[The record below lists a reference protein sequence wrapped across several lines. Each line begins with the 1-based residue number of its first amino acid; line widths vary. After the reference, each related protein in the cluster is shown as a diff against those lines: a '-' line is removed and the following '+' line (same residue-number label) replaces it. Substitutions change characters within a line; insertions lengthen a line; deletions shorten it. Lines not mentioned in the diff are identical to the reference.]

1 MMNSPNFSLKPFS
14 SMVLPIMINGSI
26 VRHSNRFTISY
37 SLTSA
42 ISELVISAPADI
54 PERRNNIWQ
63 ETCFEFFLG
72 LKDAERY
79 WEFNLSPSGHWNVY
93 RFKTYREARQEEEA
107 FTSLPFNVISSTD
120 AFMLDLEFDL
130 DKIIPADETLKV
142 GISAVIK
149 QRDGN
154 TSYWALAHTGQKTD
168 FHKRESFIIEL

>member
-1 MMNSPNFSLKPFS
+1 MNSHSFSLKPFS
-14 SMVLPIMINGSI
+14 PVGIPITIKGNIG
-26 VRHSNRFTISY
+26 RNSNRFTVNY
-37 SLTSA
+37 SLTGFLSN
-42 ISELVISAPADI
+42 LVIPAPADL

-72 LKDAERY
+72 LKDDARY

-93 RFKTYREARQEEEA
+93 RFNAYREGQQEEEA
-107 FTSLPFNVISSTD
+107 FTSLPFNVSSSTD
-120 AFMLDLEFDL
+120 AFLLDMEFDL
-130 DKIIPADETLKV
+130 DKIITADETLEA

-154 TSYWALAHTGQKTD
+154 ATHWALTHQNQQAD

>member
-1 MMNSPNFSLKPFS
+1 MNSHSFSLKPFS
-14 SMVLPIMINGSI
+14 SVGIPITIKGNIG
-26 VRHSNRFTISY
+26 RHSNKFTISY
-37 SLTSA
+37 SLTGDLSN
-42 ISELVISAPADI
+42 LVIPAPADL

-72 LKDAERY
+72 LNDYDRY

-93 RFKTYREARQEEEA
+93 RFKAYREGKHEEEA
-107 FTSLPFNVISSTD
+107 FTSLPFNVISGTD

-130 DKIIPADETLKV
+130 DKIIPADKTLEA

-154 TSYWALAHTGQKTD
+154 TTHWALTHPCQKAD
-168 FHKRESFIIEL
+168 FHKRESFIKEL